1 MDGHRSIRSLTGLR
15 RDSEVMYVGTF
26 SNTAPH
32 QRGKIADVFAVEDDE
47 GEEAGDSFDA
57 LPKSNLIR

>member
-1 MDGHRSIRSLTGLR
+1 MDGHRSVRSLTGLR

-26 SNTAPH
+26 SNSGPH

-47 GEEAGDSFDA
+47 AEEAEDSFDA
-57 LPKSNLIR
+57 PRKSKLIR